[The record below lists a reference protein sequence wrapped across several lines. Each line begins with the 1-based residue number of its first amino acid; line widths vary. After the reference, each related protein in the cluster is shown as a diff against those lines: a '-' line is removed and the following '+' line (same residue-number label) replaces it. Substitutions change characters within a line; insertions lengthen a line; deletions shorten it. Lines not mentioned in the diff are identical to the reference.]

1 MIDDSLY
8 LVTAELAKLT
18 GSGVAGRRLLLL
30 LLLLC
35 CCGGLVAV
43 RARARRCTGGVS
55 TSPRTSTIHHQQAI
69 TIRRST
75 TTAQL
80 AVGSQTPECEEVES
94 NQQEVSLRDE
104 EGDASK
110 HE

>member
-1 MIDDSLY
+1 MLQEFGAAAVWWLRCDWGG
-8 LVTAELAKLT
+8 ARH
-18 GSGVAGRRLLLL
+18 AG
-30 LLLLC
+30 
-35 CCGGLVAV
+35 
-43 RARARRCTGGVS
+43 TGGV
-55 TSPRTSTIHHQQAI
+55 STIHHQQAI
-69 TIRRST
+69 PIRRST

>member
-1 MIDDSLY
+1 MIHDSVPY
-8 LVTAELAKLT
+8 IVCGIAGKTDSGFWCCRSLVLRRFGGCAVT
-18 GSGVAGRRLLLL
+18 GVSGHAG
-30 LLLLC
+30 
-35 CCGGLVAV
+35 
-43 RARARRCTGGVS
+43 TGGV
-55 TSPRTSTIHHQQAI
+55 STIHHQQAI